1 MCSSLSWF
9 ILLKFSFNQNKPKP
23 LTTRFSLI
31 LRFSLPTNHQ
41 SHRATHHSQVRRRDL
56 SPAPPLLLDDS
67 TSIVVD
73 FSTDYQ
79 VRIFIF
85 IFFYSCVGFLAGLW
99 EERTWGWEGRGL
111 LYSWLVRVREGELCE
126 EKCKFYTLFS
136 CWYSLESFPSRWSK
150 GVTVVGAEC
159 LLDAFLFMK
168 N

>member
-1 MCSSLSWF
+1 MKNPQWKAMNYPPQIS
-9 ILLKFSFNQNKPKP
+9 
-23 LTTRFSLI
+23 
-31 LRFSLPTNHQ
+31 
-41 SHRATHHSQVRRRDL
+41 ATHHNPQTQPQPPKNPATHHNPQTSQKTNAALKKKKKSWPDNRWKSRRRWRSSRRGVAAALETNHADEPESDEWL
-56 SPAPPLLLDDS
+56 GGS
-67 TSIVVD
+67 
-73 FSTDYQ
+73 
-79 VRIFIF
+79 
-85 IFFYSCVGFLAGLW
+85 GGLW